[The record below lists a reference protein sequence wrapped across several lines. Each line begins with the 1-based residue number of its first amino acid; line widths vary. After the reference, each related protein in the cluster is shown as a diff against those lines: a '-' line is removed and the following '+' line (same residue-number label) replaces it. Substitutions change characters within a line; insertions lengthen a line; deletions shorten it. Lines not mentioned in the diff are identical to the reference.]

1 MQQAKVIEVV
11 LFELNDGVSP
21 ESFIASA
28 AATEKKVR
36 QYSGFIK
43 RQLSQGE
50 NGHWVDLVWWES
62 LEEAH
67 QAAEDIMKDT
77 SCAPFMQAIKP
88 DTMQMFHLNPVA
100 IAVGD

>member
-1 MQQAKVIEVV
+1 MPQAKVIEVV
-11 LFELNDGVSP
+11 LFELKEGVSP
-21 ESFIASA
+21 EEFIASA
-28 AATEKKVR
+28 TATEEKVR

-67 QAAEDIMKDT
+67 HAAENIMKDT
-77 SCAPFMQAIKP
+77 SCAPFMQAINP
-88 DTMQMFHLNPVA
+88 DTIQMLHLNPVT
-100 IAVGD
+100 IAVGN